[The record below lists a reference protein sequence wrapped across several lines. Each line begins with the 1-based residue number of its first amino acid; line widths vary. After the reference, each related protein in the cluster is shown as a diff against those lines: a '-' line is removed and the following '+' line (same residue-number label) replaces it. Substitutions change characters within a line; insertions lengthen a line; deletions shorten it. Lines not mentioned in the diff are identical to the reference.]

1 MDNRVID
8 AKVSVLNCPKDL
20 KMRTGYMVVRV
31 VESLL
36 WYYGL
41 YDTIDRAASIAVE
54 IGNGIVLGI
63 IVKGE

>member
-8 AKVSVLNCPKDL
+8 AKVSVLNCPNKL
-20 KMRTGYMVVRV
+20 HTGYMVVRV

-41 YDTIDRAASIAVE
+41 YDTIDRAATAAVE